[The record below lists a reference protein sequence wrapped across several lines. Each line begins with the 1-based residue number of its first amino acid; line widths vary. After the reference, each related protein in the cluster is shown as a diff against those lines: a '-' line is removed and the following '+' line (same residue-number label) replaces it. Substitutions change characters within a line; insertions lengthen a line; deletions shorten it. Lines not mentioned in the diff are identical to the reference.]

1 MVPPALAKFSMSSR
15 SGAKPSSWM
24 STAYPFWA
32 SRTPSTLRNTSD
44 SFPEPA
50 AALAT
55 TKPTVALSVLSL
67 AWVMLTQNLLAMI
80 QSSLRRM
87 RYTGCSV
94 ATRVCPVMRHHAG
107 MSAGA
112 PGSRATSRKSSPAR
126 RVERRKR
133 SSSTSSPQPSSPASH
148 WAATLATR
156 PASGCRHAA
165 LVDLLEGSRV
175 EAPRRCIVEDAAV
188 PQSNDAVRVV
198 AGEADLV
205 EARDDRH
212 PLGRHRAKGV
222 EHAGGRLGIEAR
234 HGLVRQH
241 NGRFLRERTRNGN
254 PLLLSAREPIRPA
267 IGLVEKA
274 DGVETP
280 ERLLTI
286 RLHEAAG
293 EDSPRGHGGE
303 ATGQHIFDAAQP
315 ANEVELLKDHGD
327 LTPGHAE
334 IAPAE
339 AADVA
344 SVDLDHA
351 PIGSDEPGEAAKERG
366 LARTARTQDADE
378 LARGDFEGHIAERF
392 HAAGVGLG
400 EPGHT
405 HEGAINR
412 ATQGAASATRSLR
425 RSR

>member
-44 SFPEPA
+44 SLPEPA

-80 QSSLRRM
+80 QSSLRWM
-87 RYTGCSV
+87 RYTGCSMP
-94 ATRVCPVMRHHAG
+94 TSVCPVMRHHAG

-112 PGSRATSRKSSPAR
+112 PGSRAMSRKSSPGPRA
-126 RVERRKR
+126 ERRKR

-148 WAATLATR
+148 WAATLPTR
-156 PASGCRHAA
+156 STSGRRHAA
-165 LVDLLEGSRV
+165 LVDLLEGARI
-175 EAPRRCIVEDAAV
+175 EAPRRRIVEDAAV
-188 PQSNDAVRVV
+188 AQGDDAVRVV
-198 AGEADLV
+198 ASEADLV
-205 EARDDRH
+205 KARDDRH
-212 PLGRHRAKGV
+212 PLGGHRTERV
-222 EHAGGRLGIEAR
+222 EHTGGRFGIEAR

-241 NGRFLRERTRNGN
+241 HGRFLREGARDGD
-254 PLLLSAREPIRPA
+254 PLLLPTREPIRPA
-267 IGLVEKA
+267 VGLVEKA
-274 DGVETP
+274 DSVETP
-280 ERLLTI
+280 ERLLAI
-286 RLHEAAG
+286 RLHEAAR
-293 EDSPRGHGGE
+293 EDTPGRHGGE
-303 ATGQHIFDAAQP
+303 ATGQYVLDATQP
-315 ANEVELLKDHGD
+315 ANEVELLEDHGD
-327 LTPGHAE
+327 LAPRGAE

-351 PIGSDEPGEAAKERG
+351 AIGSDEPGEAAEERG
-366 LARTARTQDADE
+366 LARAARTQNADE
-378 LARGDFEGHIAERF
+378 LARRNLERHLAERF
-392 HAAGVGLG
+392 HSARIGLG
-400 EPGHT
+400 EAGHAD
-405 HEGAINR
+405 ESAIGP
-412 ATQGAASATRSLR
+412 ATQGAASATRSPR